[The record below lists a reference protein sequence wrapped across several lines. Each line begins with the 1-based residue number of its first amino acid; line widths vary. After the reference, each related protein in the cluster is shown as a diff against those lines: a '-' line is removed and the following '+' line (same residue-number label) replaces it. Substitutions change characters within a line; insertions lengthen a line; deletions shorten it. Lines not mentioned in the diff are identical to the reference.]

1 MLYTLVLA
9 IGRDPLPGVRDR
21 FEPAPFAL
29 PPLPKRLLPINGIE
43 ASPVKPIDRARKLS
57 VSIRVEV
64 QDVPASM
71 DQKLAG
77 VATFHTLTGSNFRW
91 MPLSDAT
98 PAENGS
104 LQFTMEAPT
113 TSMLTVTLAANRE
126 HARHGYISRR
136 TIDVVSTSIKT
147 APLVTL
153 QGLTHKVLFHL
164 PLRVEGAG
172 PLRLTRVDDRQWL
185 LMPDNTS
192 GLTLR
197 RGTET
202 SLQLS
207 PGTYELQDPLAP
219 NRSQQFTVPE
229 TTNVEVTAR
238 LTRVRD
244 DRR

>member
-1 MLYTLVLA
+1 M
-9 IGRDPLPGVRDR
+9 R
-21 FEPAPFAL
+21 
-29 PPLPKRLLPINGIE
+29 
-43 ASPVKPIDRARKLS
+43 LS
-57 VSIRVEV
+57 VFMAFIRS
-64 QDVPASM
+64 P
-71 DQKLAG
+71 
-77 VATFHTLTGSNFRW
+77 
-91 MPLSDAT
+91 
-98 PAENGS
+98 
-104 LQFTMEAPT
+104 
-113 TSMLTVTLAANRE
+113 
-126 HARHGYISRR
+126 
-136 TIDVVSTSIKT
+136 
-147 APLVTL
+147 

-229 TTNVEVTAR
+229 TTNVEVTAS

>member
-1 MLYTLVLA
+1 MA
-9 IGRDPLPGVRDR
+9 SAAKGRAVAAFGAD
-21 FEPAPFAL
+21 AAAFAL

-126 HARHGYISRR
+126 HARHG
-136 TIDVVSTSIKT
+136 
-147 APLVTL
+147 AP
-153 QGLTHKVLFHL
+153 
-164 PLRVEGAG
+164 
-172 PLRLTRVDDRQWL
+172 
-185 LMPDNTS
+185 
-192 GLTLR
+192 
-197 RGTET
+197 
-202 SLQLS
+202 
-207 PGTYELQDPLAP
+207 
-219 NRSQQFTVPE
+219 
-229 TTNVEVTAR
+229 
-238 LTRVRD
+238 
-244 DRR
+244 